1 MDIKIT
7 PEQHKW
13 GTDMITTAERRMAL
27 LHILCERRKE
37 TIDNLAFE
45 LKVSRNTIKSDVF
58 ILSLSYPIYTVQGN
72 GGGVRV
78 LDGFHFGTKYLTNTQ
93 RELLER
99 LLITLKGA
107 DKEVMES
114 ILKTFQKPSC
124 KK

>member
-1 MDIKIT
+1 MRS
-7 PEQHKW
+7 
-13 GTDMITTAERRMAL
+13 TAERRCKIL
-27 LHILCERRKE
+27 LILCERRSE
-37 TIDNLAFE
+37 TMGNLSFE
-45 LKVSRNTIKSDVF
+45 LSVDRSTIQRDIEV
-58 ILSLSYPIYTVQGN
+58 LSASFPLYTTKGT
-72 GGGVRV
+72 GGGVHII
-78 LDGFHFGTKYLTNTQ
+78 DGFRLGTKYLTNTQ